1 MEKKDL
7 WLLAFTFPI
16 AIYASVARTL
26 AESWGAGKRGLA
38 LAGLVMVNAVIAG
51 FCALLVVPLSKILHL
66 DFWWTIFSAGV
77 AGYMGIGFITMAES
91 LFKKRIG
98 ENIDGT

>member
-7 WLLAFTFPI
+7 WLLAFAFPI
-16 AIYASVARTL
+16 SIYAAVARTL
-26 AESWGAGKRGLA
+26 ADNWGEGKRGWA
-38 LAGLVMVNAVIAG
+38 LAGLIIVNAIIAG
-51 FCALLVVPLSKILHL
+51 FCALLIIPLSKILHF

-91 LFKKRIG
+91 LFKNRIG